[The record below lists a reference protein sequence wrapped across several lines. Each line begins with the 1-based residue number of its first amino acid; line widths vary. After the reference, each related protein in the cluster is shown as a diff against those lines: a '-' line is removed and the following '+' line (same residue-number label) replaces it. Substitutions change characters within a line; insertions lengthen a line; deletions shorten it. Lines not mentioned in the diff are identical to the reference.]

1 LARCGNVATNL
12 FCCKEGVTD
21 VECCSYVDPDIDAKL
36 QALEEEEERL
46 EAEGYY
52 DSDEEVDDAEEADVR
67 QKAELIREKQT
78 LIRNEAKMRKSLKN
92 RAMLPRKSIKRPLS
106 ELEEGLDVLGVDTTE
121 LSLRA
126 RSSTVSRG
134 RSLSRSR
141 MGTEVSDAMDID
153 ATPRDRLRS
162 KSRAR
167 SQPATNRL
175 EDGVTDVAA
184 RTKVERVAKLG
195 QRKMNRMAR
204 QGEADRH
211 IGDSM
216 PKHLV
221 SFYISLKCNTRL
233 TRVAVLWKANNRQ
246 DGSTIK
252 GRLEAIGR
260 TAFMIPSFLSLW
272 KIDSDAFSIWCS
284 GWYENTRI
292 VVKDLETALETK
304 LISQELCSF
313 SRCIV
318 TFHLK

>member
-1 LARCGNVATNL
+1 M
-12 FCCKEGVTD
+12 
-21 VECCSYVDPDIDAKL
+21 DPDIDAKL
-36 QALEEEEERL
+36 LALEEEEERL

-134 RSLSRSR
+134 RSMSRSR
-141 MGTEVSDAMDID
+141 MGTEVSDAMDVD
-153 ATPRDRLRS
+153 ATPRERLRS

-175 EDGVTDVAA
+175 EDGVTDVTA

-221 SFYISLKCNTRL
+221 SLHVYLACNMMML
-233 TRVAVLWKANNRQ
+233 TQAAVLWKAINRQ
-246 DGSTIK
+246 DSSTIK
-252 GRLEAIGR
+252 GWEAIER
-260 TAFMIPSFLSLW
+260 TAFMIPSRLFLW
-272 KIDSDAFSIWCS
+272 RVDNDACSIWCS
-284 GWYENTRI
+284 GRYEKTRI
-292 VVKDLETALETK
+292 VCQRPSGSSSNERLYIPGTRRLFVDA
-304 LISQELCSF
+304 S
-313 SRCIV
+313 
-318 TFHLK
+318 